1 MRYPVGAIGL
11 IALFA
16 TLIVLLFATVSD
28 GPSAFFALWTGSVG
42 SWDALSSATLVRATP
57 LILAGLGVALAF
69 RAGVWNIG
77 AEGQLLVGAASAT
90 AAALSLAPAL
100 GSEISLIAALVA
112 GTVSGALWAG
122 IAAVLRRRFGVL
134 EVISTIVLNFIA
146 LYLVGY
152 LVHGPLREP
161 LGVYPQSET
170 LPDAAHLPR
179 VFDGT
184 RLHWG
189 FVLALVAAPLLWW
202 ILRNTVAGLRV
213 RAAGLNVDAARIAG
227 QIDVAR
233 TTTLAFLASGAL
245 AGLAGAIEVTGV
257 TFALYEGISPGY
269 GYTAIAVALLARLNP
284 LAVIASGIFF
294 GALESGALAM
304 QREANVPS
312 VIVYV
317 LEAGLILVALSTLRW
332 RNWRSA

>member
-1 MRYPVGAIGL
+1 MRPPVATISL
-11 IALFA
+11 IAL
-16 TLIVLLFATVSD
+16 LATVITVLVVAGVGGSHAL
-28 GPSAFFALWTGSVG
+28 SALWTGSVG
-42 SWDALSSATLVRATP
+42 SWNALSSATLVRATP
-57 LILAGLGVALAF
+57 LILAGLAVALAF

-77 AEGQLLVGAASAT
+77 AEGQLLVGAAAGT
-90 AAALSLAPAL
+90 AVALSLAPSFGNFMSIVGAL
-100 GSEISLIAALVA
+100 LA
-112 GTVSGALWAG
+112 GTVAGSLWAG
-122 IAAVLRRRFGVL
+122 IATVLRKRFGVL

-146 LYLVGY
+146 LFLVGY
-152 LVHGPLREP
+152 LVHGPLREAS
-161 LGVYPQSET
+161 GVYPQSET

-179 VFDGT
+179 LFDGT

-189 FVLALVAAPLLWW
+189 FVLALVAAPVLWW
-202 ILRNTVAGLRV
+202 ILRSTAAGFRV
-213 RAAGLNVDAARIAG
+213 RASGLNADAARVAG
-227 QIDVAR
+227 RIDVAR
-233 TTTLAFLASGAL
+233 TTALAFLASGAL

-269 GYTAIAVALLARLNP
+269 GYTAIAVALIARLNP

-317 LEAGLILVALSTLRW
+317 LEAGLILVALLTLRS
-332 RNWRSA
+332 RTREE